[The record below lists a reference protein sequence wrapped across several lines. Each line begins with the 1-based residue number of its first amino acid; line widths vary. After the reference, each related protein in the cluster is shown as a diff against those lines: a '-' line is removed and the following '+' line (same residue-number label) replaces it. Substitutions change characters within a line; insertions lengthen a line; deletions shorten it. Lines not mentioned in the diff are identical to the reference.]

1 MLSILSYSAL
11 GICVSSA
18 LDIDVAEQTS
28 QSSSFRPLTSSTKL
42 TPENTYFVRII
53 QQDGSP
59 FTSFS
64 LKASNPSTL
73 GAKEIENKGVL
84 MYPNPTQNQL
94 FFSTTSQVDAV
105 QIFDLSGKELKRT
118 KPKNN
123 AVSVS
128 TLPKGLYMITVST
141 QEKTQTLRFIKE

>member
-1 MLSILSYSAL
+1 
-11 GICVSSA
+11 
-18 LDIDVAEQTS
+18 
-28 QSSSFRPLTSSTKL
+28 
-42 TPENTYFVRII
+42 
-53 QQDGSP
+53 
-59 FTSFS
+59 
-64 LKASNPSTL
+64 
-73 GAKEIENKGVL
+73 